1 MAVGEH
7 AQHGVM
13 KHQLALR
20 QRLELI
26 ASEKYLDFFSFCI
39 EVLTYWFGPVD
50 SISCIEKYVI
60 YLNNGYMFIQEMV
73 INIMFG
79 LGPVDLL
86 KKKKLSPKPQ
96 GARSLEDE
104 LRQLQKR
111 LPYTV
116 VCGQC

>member
-20 QRLELI
+20 QRL
-26 ASEKYLDFFSFCI
+26 EKYLDFFSFCI